1 MKLYWLDNPAFCP
14 LDSALLE
21 KEGTVTLEV
30 LKCRNCSTR
39 YVRVAGQTVPGTVT
53 SISDGFTVPKEVRMP
68 RAAAAG
74 KAAMI
79 LNMTVP
85 AGGAQQSC
93 GSAVNC

>member
-14 LDSALLE
+14 LDRALLE

-39 YVRVAGQTVPGTVT
+39 YVRVAGQTVSGTVT
-53 SISDGFTVPKEVRMP
+53 SISDGFTVPKEVRIP

-85 AGGAQQSC
+85 AGEWLW
-93 GSAVNC
+93 

>member
-14 LDSALLE
+14 LDRALLE

-39 YVRVAGQTVPGTVT
+39 YVRVAGQTVPGTIT
-53 SISDGFTVPKEVRMP
+53 SISDGFTVPKETRIP
-68 RAAAAG
+68 RSSTG

-85 AGGAQQSC
+85 AGAAEPWLRG
-93 GSAVNC
+93 